1 MLPQHL
7 RIAILLIALGAPAP
21 VAASGVPPVRVGQEW
36 TYAGSTR
43 VTGGEGAEH
52 SYVTTVTVVA
62 QPGAQPEVARFR
74 HVGNTPFRPA
84 ASLAWL
90 GSSREED
97 LQIPEAAGIEPGVRL
112 ADAVPLPIPFGT
124 ERKAGERWISRAPFF
139 GLTPPFPQN
148 LPFRHRVL
156 GADQIGLCRCWRI
169 ERTIAAPLPLTAW
182 VMRVL
187 AYRELFWIDTSNGVL
202 LKYQGSASFQNGP
215 ETAPATLVT
224 ASLEWKGLRTLPAA
238 AVRAR
243 GEQAR
248 QLTEAADMLFSRSG
262 EPGEVR
268 LQQAQARLASLRQS
282 YPRSAYAPAA
292 AGLADLLRI
301 RLGDIE
307 HGRELARQ
315 HAALVGKAA
324 PALTLKDLEGKE
336 HTLGEYR
343 GKLILLNVF
352 ASW

>member
-1 MLPQHL
+1 MLPQGL
-7 RIAILLIALGAPAP
+7 PIAIFLIALMASAP

-43 VTGGEGAEH
+43 TTGGERAEH
-52 SYVTTVTVVA
+52 SYVTTVTVVPP
-62 QPGAQPEVARFR
+62 PGAQPEVARFR
-74 HVGNTPFRPA
+74 ETGNTPFRPS

-90 GSSREED
+90 ASSREED

-124 ERKAGERWISRAPFF
+124 ARKAGERWISRAPFF

-156 GADQIGLCRCWRI
+156 GAARVGLRRCWRI

-187 AYRELFWIDTSNGVL
+187 AYRELFWVDASRGVL

-215 ETAPATLVT
+215 AKAPATWVT

-238 AVRAR
+238 AARAR
-243 GEQAR
+243 GGQAR
-248 QLTEAADMLFSRSG
+248 LLTEAAGMLFSRSG

-282 YPRSAYAPAA
+282 YPHSAYAPAA
-292 AGLADLLRI
+292 AALGELVRMG
-301 RLGDIE
+301 LGDIAR
-307 HGRELARQ
+307 GQELERQ
-315 HAALVGKAA
+315 HAALIGKLA
-324 PALTLKDLEGKE
+324 PVISLKDLEGKA